1 MISNKEMVSRAEQFV
16 DDFKDA
22 KKENAEMQTFYN
34 EFFNIF
40 GKRRRDVAVYE
51 RAVRK
56 LGSSEHDPPNRI
68 DLLWP
73 KVLLV
78 EQKSAGMD
86 LDTAD
91 KQAIDYYLALPES
104 LKPRYVMSCNFQKIH
119 LVDLDSNNDYVFYM
133 SELPKKLNLFEF
145 MVSELAYDYEFEE
158 KVSMEA
164 SELVA
169 KLHQELSSSKY
180 PESDMS
186 LFLTRLTYCFFAED
200 TGIFSEK
207 QFLDYIIKHG
217 NDCSILGSKLD
228 ELFTTLNK
236 PLDERQSSIE
246 PELAKF
252 PYVDGQMFEQR
263 VETAHFTSKM
273 RDVLIN
279 AAKFNWSFVSPIIF
293 GSMFESMMNAEDRR
307 TSGSHYT
314 SEENVL
320 KVINPLFMNALW
332 TEFDK
337 IKAGS
342 RRTIYTSL
350 KKLQTRLS
358 KLKFLDPACGS
369 GSFLIVT
376 YQEIRRLELEIIK
389 TLYESKTLH
398 DSTTL
403 SKIDVDQFYGI
414 EKNDIA
420 VRIAESALWMVD
432 HIMNRELM
440 DVYEGHHIRIPLKK
454 HPNIHCGDALDVEW
468 RKVLNPKKCSY
479 ILGNP
484 PFGGIREITSEQN
497 TQLAKIVDYNG
508 GAGMLDY
515 VAAWFIKAAR
525 YAADD
530 TTIGFVATNSITQGV
545 QVEQLWPKI
554 HKEKFDIIFAYKKFK
569 WRSELKNNA
578 SVIVVIIGLGKGYT
592 GKKTLYDHIDGNIV
606 STTVNNITPYL
617 EPSVEASAS
626 SIIVSRAPK
635 PLNNLPVLR
644 KGMAI
649 TDDDNY
655 VFDKKRMREFLD
667 NESAAEPYFRPYV
680 NARSFLHDTPH
691 WVLMV
696 DTIPPSLLS
705 KMPLTNKLIENV
717 KKFRKKSR
725 KENTKNLSETPKKF
739 ERPVIPKGS
748 FLVIPVVTSEKREYI
763 PLGMLRRPYI
773 ASAATIICE
782 SPKDEQFALLS
793 TRMHMLWFKRVGGR
807 LKNDLRYSNI
817 VYNTFPVP
825 DNFIKLRP
833 YCKKILRLRKKYKTS
848 TLAQLYDPNTMPS
861 DLKLLHKKLDRD
873 AEKLYR
879 VKKFTTDDDRVG
891 HLGELYQKLKQK
903 GQERLQ

>member
-78 EQKSAGMD
+78 EQKSAGAD
-86 LDTAD
+86 LDAAD

-119 LVDLDSNNDYVFYM
+119 LIDLDSNNDYVFYM

-145 MVSELAYDYEFEE
+145 MVSELAHDYEFEE

-169 KLHQELSSSKY
+169 NLHQELLSSKY

-217 NDCSILGSKLD
+217 NDCSMLGSKLD

-236 PLDERQSSIE
+236 PLNERQSSIE

-332 TEFDK
+332 AEFDK

-342 RRTIYTSL
+342 SRTITPGL

-358 KLKFLDPACGS
+358 KLKFFDPACGS

-398 DSTTL
+398 DSTIL

-454 HPNIHCGDALDVEW
+454 HPNIHCSDALDVDW
-468 RKVLNPKKCSY
+468 RKVLQPKKCSY

-484 PFGGIREITSEQN
+484 PFGGIREISKEQN
-497 TQLAKIVDYNG
+497 KQLGKIVNYNG

-515 VAAWFIKAAR
+515 VAAWFIKATQ
-525 YAADD
+525 YAGDA
-530 TTIGFVATNSITQGV
+530 TTIGFVATNSITQGI
-545 QVEQLWPKI
+545 QVDQLWPKI
-554 HKEKFDIIFAYKKFK
+554 FNEKFDIIFAYKKFK
-569 WRSELKNNA
+569 WGSELKNNA
-578 SVIVVIIGLGKGYT
+578 NVTVVIIGLGRNRN
-592 GKKTLYDHIDGNIV
+592 GKKVIYEHIDGEIV

-617 EPSVEASAS
+617 EPSAS
-626 SIIVSRAPK
+626 SIIVSKASK
-635 PLNNLPVLR
+635 PLNGLPSLR

-655 VFDKKRMREFLD
+655 VFDKKSKREFIHK
-667 NESAAEPYFRPYV
+667 EPKAEPYFRPYV
-680 NARSFLHDTPH
+680 TARGLLHNIPQ

-696 DTIPPSLLS
+696 DTIPPSTLS

-717 KKFRKKSR
+717 RKFRKKSR
-725 KENTKNLSETPKKF
+725 KENTKNMGDTPKKF
-739 ERPVIPKGS
+739 ERPVIPKGK
-748 FLVIPVVTSEKREYI
+748 FLVIPVVQSEKREYI
-763 PLGMLRRPYI
+763 PLGMLRRPDI
-773 ASAATIICE
+773 ASAANIICE
-782 SPKDEQFALLS
+782 SPTDEQFALLS
-793 TRMHMLWFKRVGGR
+793 TRMHMLWFQHVGGR
-807 LKNDLRYSNI
+807 LESRLRYSNI
-817 VYNTFPVP
+817 VYNTFPTP
-825 DNFIKLRP
+825 DNLDRLRP
-833 YCKKILRLRKKYKTS
+833 YCKKILQLRDKHSDS
-848 TLAQLYDPNTMPS
+848 TLAQLYDRNTMPS

-879 VKKFTTDDDRVG
+879 VKKFTSDDDRIS
-891 HLGELYQKLKQK
+891 HLSQLYKKLKQK
-903 GQERLQ
+903 GQEKLA